1 MKTGLL
7 AFAFVALASVAS
19 AQSITDYSAKYYNV
33 GAPAPVQTETFLAAA
48 VSCNQVT
55 PTNTN
60 TVNPT
65 RMYWD
70 DPANV
75 GKVCIYTPAA
85 GAPLLS
91 LPVGSFEGT
100 LTANNAAGPSAE
112 SARVPFSKLAVP
124 PVLTGLRF
132 TR

>member
-1 MKTGLL
+1 MKTILTL
-7 AFAFVALASVAS
+7 AFVALASVAS
-19 AQSITDYSAKYYNV
+19 AQSITDYAAKYYNV

-48 VSCNQVT
+48 VSCNQVA

-65 RMYWD
+65 RIYWD
-70 DPANV
+70 DPANT
-75 GKVCIYTPAA
+75 GKVCIYTPTS

-100 LTANNAAGPSAE
+100 LTANNQAGSSPE
-112 SARVPFSKLAVP
+112 SARVPFSKLAAP
-124 PVLTGLRF
+124 AVLTGLRF